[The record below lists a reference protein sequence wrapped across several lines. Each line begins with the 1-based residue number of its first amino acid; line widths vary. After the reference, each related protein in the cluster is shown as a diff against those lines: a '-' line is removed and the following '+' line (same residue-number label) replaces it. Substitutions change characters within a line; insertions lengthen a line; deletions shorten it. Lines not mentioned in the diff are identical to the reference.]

1 MDSKSKMMRE
11 RRTFLKQALLSCAA
25 IPTGCGDNGIHST
38 KKVGDQTSPSVRT
51 PSAYTAFSPR
61 PKPPSSPIAFPLR
74 RASDKRYLVDSRARP
89 VLINGD
95 SAWSLLVQLTR
106 EKAELYLEDRRT
118 RGFNAVLV
126 SLLEHHYASDPPRNR
141 YGDAPFTSVGD
152 YSAPNEKYFAHVD
165 WVLQKAAE
173 KGILVMLAPSYIGS
187 MADGWYQEM
196 VDNGSAV
203 MHNFGRYLGQRYR
216 NFTNIMWVHGGDAD
230 PPSPH
235 LLSQIALGIREFDK
249 IALHTAHAGRERPA
263 MDFWG
268 SAPWMQVNNV
278 YSYEPVFRI
287 CSAAYSR
294 MDRMPFFL
302 IESAYEGERGTS
314 DVRIRAQA
322 WHAVLSGAMGQLIG
336 NNPIWHFDCPVPL
349 FRYSLTWRESLNS
362 EGARSMTQLRRLF
375 DAYPWWQLE
384 PDFDNSLLT
393 DGISAEHDRAVAAR
407 SIDGAFAFAFV
418 PSRREVKVALNWL
431 AGPRVG
437 ARWYDPVV
445 GKFVAIP
452 AMPVT
457 NVGRLALTPPSGG
470 NGGGD
475 EDWVLVLESTV

>member
-1 MDSKSKMMRE
+1 MNSKGNMMRE
-11 RRTFLKQALLSCAA
+11 RRTFLRHALLSSAA
-25 IPTGCGDNGIHST
+25 ILTGCGDNGIQWA
-38 KKVGDQTSPSVRT
+38 KKLGAKSSPSVRT
-51 PSAYTAFSPR
+51 PSAYTAFSPK
-61 PKPPSSPIAFPLR
+61 PKPPSSPIAFPLGR
-74 RASDKRYLVDSRARP
+74 EPDKRYLVDSQGRP
-89 VLINGD
+89 VLLNGD

-106 EKAELYLEDRRT
+106 EEAELYLEDRRT

-126 SLLEHHYASDPPRNR
+126 NLLERHYASNPPRNR
-141 YGDAPFTSVGD
+141 YGEAPFTTPGN
-152 YSAPNEKYFAHVD
+152 YSTPNENYFAHVD
-165 WVLQKAAE
+165 WVLGKAAV
-173 KGILVMLAPSYIGS
+173 KGMLVMLAPSYIGS
-187 MADGWYQEM
+187 MGDGWYQVM

-203 MHNFGRYLGQRYR
+203 THNFGRYLGQRYR
-216 NFTNIMWVHGGDAD
+216 SFTNIMWVHGGDAD
-230 PPSPH
+230 PLSRH
-235 LLSQIALGIREFDK
+235 LVSQIAFGIRESDK

-287 CSAAYSR
+287 CNAAYSR
-294 MDRMPFFL
+294 RDHMPFFL

-322 WHAVLSGAMGQLIG
+322 WHAVLSGAMGQLMG

-349 FRYSLTWRESLNS
+349 FRYSLTWREALNS
-362 EGARSMTQLRRLF
+362 EAARSMTQLSQLF
-375 DAYPWWQLE
+375 GAYPWWQLQ
-384 PDFDNSLLT
+384 PDVSNALLT
-393 DGISAEHDRAVAAR
+393 GGFSSKHDRAVAAR
-407 SIDGAFAFAFV
+407 SIDGAFAFAYV
-418 PSRREVKVALNWL
+418 PSRRELEVALNCL
-431 AGPRVG
+431 AGPRVD